1 MTHRCGRVRV
11 QSSSMVWPVVFLYP
25 ATGHNDFI
33 EQFAEVSTF
42 EEHLQVRPL
51 ICCCCYLRCYSHCVL
66 TADHVS
72 RRVTSWCCQTSASR
86 LHGMKPT
93 ARTEPPTLKCFTR

>member
-1 MTHRCGRVRV
+1 MPVWQPLPLVSPSLGFGEYPGSQMLIARDVTHRCGRVRV

-51 ICCCCYLRCYSHCVL
+51 LCCCCYLRC
-66 TADHVS
+66 
-72 RRVTSWCCQTSASR
+72 
-86 LHGMKPT
+86 
-93 ARTEPPTLKCFTR
+93 